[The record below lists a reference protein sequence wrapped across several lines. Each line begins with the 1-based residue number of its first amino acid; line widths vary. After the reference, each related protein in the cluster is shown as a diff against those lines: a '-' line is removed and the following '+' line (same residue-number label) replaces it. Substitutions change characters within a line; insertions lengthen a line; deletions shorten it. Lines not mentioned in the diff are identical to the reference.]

1 MKLVEP
7 DKNPLL
13 KLATLDELCSLLN
26 VKKGQLLHICYDRSG
41 PAKYSSFDMKKKRGG
56 VRKIEVPLKGLGL
69 VQKRLSILLSD
80 FIAFKPCVKG
90 FVEGESIC
98 TNASLHKK
106 SKWILNVDIQDF
118 FGSINFGRVRATFLA
133 KPFEM
138 SNEVATV
145 IAQICTF
152 ENHLPQGAPTSPVVA
167 NIIASMLDNKMLRLA
182 QKYRLRYS
190 RYADDITLSSPRGFP
205 GEVATA
211 TEGRTILGEELKLIF
226 DKARFTINPN
236 KSRLQAKNS
245 RQEVTGLIVNKKLNI
260 PAEYKHKLRTA
271 IKHWTSDPEEAER
284 NFYLNIKGEDPAT
297 FAVSKGGERLKG
309 NIYGRLSFISMVKG
323 SDDPTYIKLVL
334 KMAEHDTQPPKFI
347 QKIKSEH
354 NMYDVFL
361 CHASEDKDAIVKPL
375 YDELKELGLSVFLD
389 GEEIGWGDSLIDIIN
404 KALHKS
410 KYVIAVMTENSVDK
424 KWPQKEINAVLSNEI
439 KHDKNKLLPLIHGDA
454 EEILG
459 KNFLMSD
466 KLYKKWEGDPKKIAQ
481 DVLALL
487 QKNA

>member
-1 MKLVEP
+1 MKLVAS

-13 KLATLDELCSLLN
+13 KLTSLDDLCSLLN
-26 VKKGQLLHICYDRSG
+26 VKKGQLLYICYQRSDK
-41 PAKYSSFDMKKKRGG
+41 AKYSSFDMKKKRGG
-56 VRKIEVPLKGLGL
+56 VRKIEVPKKGLGL
-69 VQKRLSILLSD
+69 IQKRLSELLSECVS
-80 FIAFKPCVKG
+80 FKPCVKG

-98 TNASLHKK
+98 SNASLHRK
-106 SKWILNVDIQDF
+106 SKWVLNVDIQDF

-138 SNEVATV
+138 SNEVASV
-145 IAQICTF
+145 LAQICTF

-167 NIIASMLDNKMLRLA
+167 NIIASMLDNKILRLA
-182 QKYRLRYS
+182 QKYHLRYS
-190 RYADDITLSSPRGFP
+190 RYADDITLSSPRRFP
-205 GEVATA
+205 AEVSIT
-211 TEGRTILGEELKLIF
+211 TEGRTVLGEELKTIF
-226 DKARFTINPN
+226 EKARFTVNPN

-271 IKHWTSDPEEAER
+271 IKHWISDPEEAEK
-284 NFYLNIKGEDPAT
+284 NFYLNIKGEDPNE
-297 FAVSKGGERLKG
+297 FAVSEGGARLKN

-323 SDDPTYIKLVL
+323 SDDPTYIKLAL
-334 KMAEHDTQPPKFI
+334 KMAEHDSQPPRFI
-347 QKIKSEH
+347 KRIKSEH

-375 YDELKELGLSVFLD
+375 YEELIGLGLNVFLD
-389 GEEIGWGDSLIDIIN
+389 SEEIGWGDSLIDVIN

-410 KYVIAVMTENSVDK
+410 KYVIAVMTENSVEK

-439 KHDKNKLLPLIHGDA
+439 KHGKNKLLPLIHGDA

-459 KNFLMSD
+459 QNFLMSD
-466 KLYKKWEGDPKKIAQ
+466 KLYKEWKGNPREIAQ
-481 DVLALL
+481 AVLALL
-487 QKNA
+487 KNA